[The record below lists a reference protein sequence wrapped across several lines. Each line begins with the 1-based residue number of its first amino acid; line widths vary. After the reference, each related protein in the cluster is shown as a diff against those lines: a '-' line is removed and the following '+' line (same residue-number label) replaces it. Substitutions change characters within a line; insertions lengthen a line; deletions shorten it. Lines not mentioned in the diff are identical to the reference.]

1 MNKKFNTFVN
11 TKNLSRGLLRELARL
26 EKFGNSKEVLL
37 EKEFKLLLKISGE
50 SVDSKS
56 YIVDIAASDGITM
69 SPVFP
74 FFKKGAR
81 GFAVEFDS
89 RKFAKLAFVYRSLPQ
104 VTLLK
109 QKITPLNI
117 AEIMKSISV
126 PLNFEILNLD
136 IDSYDLEVTDAILSS
151 GFKPNIVTIE
161 INEKIPP
168 GIYFNV
174 KYTPDHYWQGDHF
187 YGCSLTAAK
196 TTLNRHNYRLV
207 WLEFNNAIFVQNAYA
222 ECTWDSLTV
231 EEAYKVGYLDRSNV
245 KKLFSYNQNVWHWNS
260 LSPEEAMIEI
270 EKFFLNY
277 HDKFDLSLHND

>member
-1 MNKKFNTFVN
+1 VN
-11 TKNLSRGLLRELARL
+11 TKYPSLGLLRELASL

-37 EKEFKLLLKISGE
+37 ENEYKLLLKISGE
-50 SVDSKS
+50 SIDSKS

-74 FFKKGAR
+74 FFKKGAK

-89 RKFAKLAFVYRSLPQ
+89 RKFAKLAFVYRSFPQ

-109 QKITPLNI
+109 QKVTPLNI
-117 AEIMKSISV
+117 AEIMKSNSV
-126 PLNFEILNLD
+126 PSNFEILNLD
-136 IDSYDLEVTDAILSS
+136 IDSYDLELADAMLSS
-151 GFKPNIVTIE
+151 GFTPNIVTIE

-207 WLEFNNAIFVQNAYA
+207 WLEFNNAIFVQNDYA
-222 ECTWDSLTV
+222 KCTWDSLSV
-231 EEAYKVGYLDRSNV
+231 EEAYKTGYLDRSNV
-245 KKLFSYNQNVWHWNS
+245 KVLFSYNQNVWHWNN
-260 LSPEEAMIEI
+260 LSPKEAVIEI
-270 EKFFLNY
+270 ENFFLKY
-277 HDKFDLSLHND
+277 HDKFDISLHND